1 MRASNTRLSR
11 KSPPRPS
18 ANRTWLGTV
27 LPASTYIVGCTYG
40 TMLTVERRAAAVGKP
55 QQHADLG
62 AHERAIRGVERRR
75 ARRLGGRPGG
85 ARGETDNHKQRK
97 VTPHARLLSD
107 QKRTP
112 PVRMKVLP
120 PPTSPRPSTN
130 GMSVLRFTLNVVP
143 P

>member
-40 TMLTVERRAAAVGKP
+40 TMLTV
-55 QQHADLG
+55 
-62 AHERAIRGVERRR
+62 
-75 ARRLGGRPGG
+75 G
-85 ARGETDNHKQRK
+85 ARGEAGDHEQPEF
-97 VTPHARLLSD
+97 TPHARLLSD

-120 PPTSPRPSTN
+120 PPSSPRPSTN

-143 P
+143 PSRFSPAFVSEPLTPAIVTDAWAMFSPPPA